1 MKLYA
6 VRVFKQGVQQ
16 GSPLNVEAPAALEA
30 MNEVEARLGLRPP
43 RVSVD
48 KSTGKLTV
56 TGWHGYCF
64 QARRL
69 PA

>member
-1 MKLYA
+1 VNVYA

-30 MNEVEARLGLRPP
+30 MNEVEARLGLKPP

-48 KSTGKLTV
+48 KSTSELFV
-56 TGWHGYCF
+56 TGYHGYEF
-64 QARRL
+64 RARKL
-69 PA
+69 H